1 MKQVLD
7 QSIRILQASIDV
19 LAELGYLSS
28 CMMMMTLMQCIKQAR
43 WPEDGP
49 LAALPGV
56 DVELERKRIEDSNG
70 NALPG
75 NLAELTT
82 MSRPDLERVMSLVG
96 VPGASKASVR
106 AQPTCQWAT
115 Y

>member
-1 MKQVLD
+1 MEQVLD

-28 CMMMMTLMQCIKQAR
+28 CMMMITLMQCIKQAR

-49 LAALPGV
+49 LATLPGV
-56 DVELERKRIEDSNG
+56 EVELERRRIEEGNG
-70 NALPG
+70 NASPK

-82 MSRPDLERVMSLVG
+82 MSRPDLERVMHLVE
-96 VPGASKASVR
+96 VPSTLQASVN
-106 AQPTCQWAT
+106 PLPICQ
-115 Y
+115 